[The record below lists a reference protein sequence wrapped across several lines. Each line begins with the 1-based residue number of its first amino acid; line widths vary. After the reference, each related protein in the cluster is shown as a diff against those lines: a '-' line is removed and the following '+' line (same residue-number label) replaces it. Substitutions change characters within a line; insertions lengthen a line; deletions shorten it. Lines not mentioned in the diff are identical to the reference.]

1 MILLLTAYKGIYEI
15 QYYSGRLECLL
26 RRSLKKLVLKIMNKI
41 KSKIESLLFIASKP
55 LSYGKIADLIK
66 EDKEKT
72 KEAVDKLIE
81 EYKER
86 DGGVLIVKN
95 LMSYQMMT
103 SPENSQIVK
112 DFSKS
117 EFSGELTQPALETLT
132 IIAYRG
138 PISRPELEQIRGVNC
153 GLIIKNLTI
162 RGLINADK
170 GKNIKN
176 IYEGNPKD
184 FLDEELYYN
193 ITIDFL
199 KYLGISRIEDLPD
212 YKNLN
217 GEEILAAVDRESREV
232 N

>member
-1 MILLLTAYKGIYEI
+1 MSE
-15 QYYSGRLECLL
+15 
-26 RRSLKKLVLKIMNKI
+26 I

-55 LSYGKIADLIK
+55 LSSGKIADLIK
-66 EDKEKT
+66 EDKNKT
-72 KEAVDKLIE
+72 KEAIDKLIQ

-86 DGGVLIVKN
+86 SGGIVIVKN

-103 SPENSQIVK
+103 SPENSQVVK

-138 PISRPELEQIRGVNC
+138 PIARPELEQIRGVNC

-162 RGLINADK
+162 RGLIEIDK
-170 GKNIKN
+170 GKNIKKV
-176 IYEGNPKD
+176 YEGNSKN
-184 FLDEELYYN
+184 LIDEELYYN
-193 ITIDFL
+193 VTIDFL
-199 KYLGISRIEDLPD
+199 KFLGISSIDELPD

-217 GEEILAAVDRESREV
+217 SDEILEMADHESKEV

>member
-1 MILLLTAYKGIYEI
+1 
-15 QYYSGRLECLL
+15 
-26 RRSLKKLVLKIMNKI
+26 MNEI
-41 KSKIESLLFIASKP
+41 KSKIESLLFISGKP
-55 LSYGKIADLIK
+55 LSLGKIAGLIK
-66 EDKEKT
+66 EDKNKT
-72 KEAVDKLIE
+72 KKAIIELIE

-86 DGGVLIVKN
+86 GGGIVIVKN

-103 SPENSQIVK
+103 SPENGDIIK

-138 PISRPELEQIRGVNC
+138 PITRPELEQIRGVNC

-162 RGLINADK
+162 RGLIEVDK
-170 GKNIKN
+170 GKNIKKVH
-176 IYEGNPKD
+176 EGIDKS

-199 KYLGISRIEDLPD
+199 KFLGISSIEELPD
-212 YKNLN
+212 YRNLN
-217 GEEILAAVDRESREV
+217 SEEILEMTDHEPKEV

>member
-1 MILLLTAYKGIYEI
+1 MHRLWHRVNYGGNLIYQI
-15 QYYSGRLECLL
+15 FNLVYYP
-26 RRSLKKLVLKIMNKI
+26 KYTIMNKI

-55 LSYGKIADLIK
+55 LSLNKIAELIK
-66 EDKEKT
+66 EDKDKT
-72 KEAVDKLIE
+72 KKVVDELIE

-86 DGGVLIVKN
+86 KGGIVVVKN

-103 SPENSQIVK
+103 SPENSQIIK

-138 PISRPELEQIRGVNC
+138 PITRPELEQIRGVNC
-153 GLIIKNLTI
+153 GLIIKNLII
-162 RGLINADK
+162 RGLIDADK
-170 GKNIKN
+170 GKNVKK
-176 IYEGNPKD
+176 IYEGIDKIFID
-184 FLDEELYYN
+184 DELYYN

-199 KYLGISRIEDLPD
+199 KYLGISAISELPD

-217 GEEILAAVDRESREV
+217 SEEILEIKATYSNVS
-232 N
+232 

>member
-1 MILLLTAYKGIYEI
+1 MHRLWHRVNYGGNLIYQI
-15 QYYSGRLECLL
+15 FNLVYYP
-26 RRSLKKLVLKIMNKI
+26 KYTIMNKI

-55 LSYGKIADLIK
+55 LSLNKIAELIK
-66 EDKEKT
+66 EDKDKT
-72 KEAVDKLIE
+72 KKVVDELIE

-86 DGGVLIVKN
+86 KGGIVVVKN

-103 SPENSQIVK
+103 SPENSQIIK

-138 PISRPELEQIRGVNC
+138 PITRPELEQIRGVNC
-153 GLIIKNLTI
+153 GLIIKNLII
-162 RGLINADK
+162 RGLIDADK
-170 GKNIKN
+170 GKNVKK
-176 IYEGNPKD
+176 IYEGIDKIFID
-184 FLDEELYYN
+184 DELYYN

-199 KYLGISRIEDLPD
+199 KYLGISAISELPD

-217 GEEILAAVDRESREV
+217 SEEILEIKD

>member
-1 MILLLTAYKGIYEI
+1 MSE
-15 QYYSGRLECLL
+15 
-26 RRSLKKLVLKIMNKI
+26 I

-55 LSYGKIADLIK
+55 LSSGKIADLIK
-66 EDKEKT
+66 EDKNKT
-72 KEAVDKLIE
+72 KEAIDKLIQ

-86 DGGVLIVKN
+86 SGGIVIVKN

-103 SPENSQIVK
+103 SPENSQVVK

-138 PISRPELEQIRGVNC
+138 PIARPELEQIRGVNC

-162 RGLINADK
+162 RGLIEIDK
-170 GKNIKN
+170 GKNIKKV
-176 IYEGNPKD
+176 YEGNSKN
-184 FLDEELYYN
+184 LIDEELYYN
-193 ITIDFL
+193 VTIDFL
-199 KYLGISRIEDLPD
+199 KFLGISSIDELPD

-217 GEEILAAVDRESREV
+217 SDEILEMADHESREV

>member
-1 MILLLTAYKGIYEI
+1 
-15 QYYSGRLECLL
+15 
-26 RRSLKKLVLKIMNKI
+26 MNKI

-55 LSYGKIADLIK
+55 LSLNKIAELIK
-66 EDKEKT
+66 EDKDKT
-72 KEAVDKLIE
+72 KKVVDELIE

-86 DGGVLIVKN
+86 KGGIVVVKN

-103 SPENSQIVK
+103 SPENSQIIK

-138 PISRPELEQIRGVNC
+138 PITRPELEQIRGVNC
-153 GLIIKNLTI
+153 GLIIKNLII
-162 RGLINADK
+162 RGLIDADK
-170 GKNIKN
+170 GKNVKK
-176 IYEGNPKD
+176 IYEGIDKIFID
-184 FLDEELYYN
+184 DELYYN

-199 KYLGISRIEDLPD
+199 KYLGISAISELPD

-217 GEEILAAVDRESREV
+217 SEEILEIKD